1 MAIDIQKGTH
11 GVFFPSKLLASMGG
25 AHQYNITLTANHDN
39 GTLVKRGAWSG
50 FDSYTEDT
58 IASTN
63 DFAGVIRQVNPD
75 DATLF
80 YCEATADSADL
91 LFVYNT
97 PKSEYAEKELQDL
110 SLFYNKTGETVRGFS
125 IRKGDIFMI
134 NTTLFNGTPVAGK
147 TLTYASGKFVVA
159 P

>member
-11 GVFFPSKLLASMGG
+11 GVFFPSKLLAGMGG

-39 GTLVKRGAWSG
+39 GTLVARGAWNS
-50 FDSYTEDT
+50 FDNYTE
-58 IASTN
+58 ASVGSTN

-80 YCEATADSADL
+80 YCEATADSDL
-91 LFVYNT
+91 LFVYNS
-97 PKSEYAEKELQDL
+97 PKSEYPEEELQNL
-110 SLFYNKTGETVRGFS
+110 SLFYNKSGEVVRGYS

-134 NTTLFNGTPVAGK
+134 NTTLFNGTPQAGK
-147 TLTYASGKFVVA
+147 SLTYASGKFVVGN
-159 P
+159 